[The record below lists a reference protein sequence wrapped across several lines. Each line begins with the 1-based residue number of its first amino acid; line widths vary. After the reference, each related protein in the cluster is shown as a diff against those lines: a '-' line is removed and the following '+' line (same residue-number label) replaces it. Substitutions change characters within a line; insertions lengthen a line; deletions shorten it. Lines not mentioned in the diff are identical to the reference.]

1 LQELGLAGT
10 YADGVTAAALNQ
22 GAFDAAIAAV
32 NPKAAER
39 YKAAGWQLTFG
50 EDEPAPDVNA
60 EKFIRQGAMKF
71 AAVPAE
77 GSSGDAQQQKR
88 QLGVMTV
95 TSPVLTSK
103 SISETV
109 QQAGQGPQGEAM
121 IAATKV
127 RRCGMYFGWLQ
138 GVLTCALGGW
148 MGVWQCCKSSPH
160 CEPAD
165 PHASWVLQQYT
176 PGNFCTGYIA

>member
-50 EDEPAPDVNA
+50 DDEPAPDVNA

-71 AAVPAE
+71 TAVPAE
-77 GSSGDAQQQKR
+77 GGSDGAQQQQKR

-95 TSPVLTSK
+95 TSPMLTSK

-127 RRCGMYFGWLQ
+127 RGFGA
-138 GVLTCALGGW
+138 CALDG
-148 MGVWQCCKSSPH
+148 
-160 CEPAD
+160 
-165 PHASWVLQQYT
+165 
-176 PGNFCTGYIA
+176 

>member
-32 NPKAAER
+32 NPKAAQR
-39 YKAAGWQLTFG
+39 YKTAGWQLTFG
-50 EDEPAPDVNA
+50 ADEPAPDVNA
-60 EKFIRQGAMKF
+60 ENFIRQGAMKF

-77 GSSGDAQQQKR
+77 GSSGDAQQLKR

-109 QQAGQGPQGEAM
+109 QQAGQGPQSEAM

-127 RRCGMYFGWLQ
+127 RHFRAC
-138 GVLTCALGGW
+138 
-148 MGVWQCCKSSPH
+148 
-160 CEPAD
+160 
-165 PHASWVLQQYT
+165 
-176 PGNFCTGYIA
+176 